1 MMHSFSDIKRISR
14 LSEKVNNKYNIFLE
28 NLSEARLVMEKGGIP
43 IKDDIIDLVE
53 GFYELNLFG
62 MSIVANAVEEQ
73 LLLHGIDCGG
83 RKQQKLLTW
92 FENEVSTGALWQK
105 RDIDSPFLFTLSRWR
120 DFYNESV
127 VGYVKSES
135 FCKGGEFIFM
145 NVDIQAV
152 IGSKIWFRRLIKR
165 SNNIFVDHGT

>member
-1 MMHSFSDIKRISR
+1 M
-14 LSEKVNNKYNIFLE
+14 
-28 NLSEARLVMEKGGIP
+28 
-43 IKDDIIDLVE
+43 E

-152 IGSKIWFRRLIKR
+152 MGSKIWLRRLIKR